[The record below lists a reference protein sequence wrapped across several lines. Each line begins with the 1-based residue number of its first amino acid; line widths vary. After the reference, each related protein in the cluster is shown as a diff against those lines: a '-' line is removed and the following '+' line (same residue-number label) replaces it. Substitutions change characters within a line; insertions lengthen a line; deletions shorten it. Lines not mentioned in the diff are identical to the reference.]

1 MSTPETQA
9 GAEAAEPGPAAAPP
23 SGALVL
29 AEPVL
34 ARQNRMRLSLVWIV
48 PIVALVIG
56 AVLVVRSMLQVG
68 PEIEIEFRSAEGL
81 EPGRTE
87 VRFKEVVIG
96 RVKRVRLG
104 ADRSK
109 VLVSVGLVKSMEELA
124 VEDTRFWVVR
134 PRIGTGGI
142 SGLGTLFSGV
152 YIGVDAGASTEYR
165 SSFVG
170 LDSPPLVLRGEP
182 GRSFVLRADD
192 LGSLDVGSPVYHRHL
207 RVGRVVGYALE
218 PGGKSLQIQVFIEA
232 PNESLVTDRSRFW
245 NASGVDVSLNAGG
258 LNINAQSLAAVLAG
272 GLAFANPEIDTAAPA
287 AASGHRFTLFPSE
300 RVAMA
305 SEDGEPLRVRMVFRE
320 SLRGL
325 EVGAPVDLL
334 GVSLGTVRRFALL
347 ADARGGALPVEVVAD
362 LYPQRLG
369 PLRQQLRGTGTSAAG
384 AADKTADDRLL
395 LKALVTRGLRAQL
408 RTGSLLTGQLY
419 VALDFVPKAPAA
431 VFEAQAALPTLPT
444 VPGALA
450 DVQTQIAEVAA
461 RLARVRFDEIGNELQ
476 ETLKT
481 LNRSGG
487 SLQEALGSANT
498 MIKQL
503 TPEAQRALVG
513 VQQTLSSAQQAL
525 NTAQQTLRS
534 AETNLADPQ
543 APVQRNTAQALAEMH
558 RAATAL
564 RVLADYLQ
572 RHPESLLRG
581 KAPDPAETQR

>member
-1 MSTPETQA
+1 
-9 GAEAAEPGPAAAPP
+9 
-23 SGALVL
+23 VL

-96 RVKRVRLG
+96 RVKRVKLG

-109 VLVSVGLVKSMEELA
+109 VLVSVSLVKSMEELA

-152 YIGVDAGASTEYR
+152 YIGVDAGASSEYR
-165 SSFVG
+165 SAFVG

-207 RVGRVVGYALE
+207 RVGRVVGYGLE

-232 PNESLVTDRSRFW
+232 PNESLVTERSRFW
-245 NASGVDVSLNAGG
+245 NASGVDVSLNASG
-258 LNINAQSLAAVLAG
+258 LNVNAQSLAAVLAG
-272 GLAFANPEIDTAAPA
+272 GLAFANPETDAAMPA
-287 AASGHRFTLFPSE
+287 AASGHRFTLFPGE

-305 SEDGEPLRVRMVFRE
+305 AEDGEPLRVRMVFRE

-347 ADARGGALPVEVVAD
+347 SDARNGALPVEVVAD

-369 PLRQQLRGTGTSAAG
+369 PLRQQLRGAG
-384 AADKTADDRLL
+384 ATDDRLL
-395 LKALVTRGLRAQL
+395 LKALVARGLRAQL

-419 VALDFVPKAPAA
+419 VALDFVPKAPA
-431 VFEAQAALPTLPT
+431 VTFEAQAALPTLPT

-461 RLARVRFDEIGNELQ
+461 RLAKVRFDEIGSDLQ
-476 ETLKT
+476 DTLKT
-481 LNRSGG
+481 LNRSGS
-487 SLQEALGSANT
+487 SLQAALGSADT

-503 TPEAQRALVG
+503 TPEAQRTLAG
-513 VQQTLSSAQQAL
+513 VQETL

-543 APVQRNTAQALAEMH
+543 APVQRSTAQALAEMQ

-581 KAPDPAETQR
+581 KAPDPVETRR